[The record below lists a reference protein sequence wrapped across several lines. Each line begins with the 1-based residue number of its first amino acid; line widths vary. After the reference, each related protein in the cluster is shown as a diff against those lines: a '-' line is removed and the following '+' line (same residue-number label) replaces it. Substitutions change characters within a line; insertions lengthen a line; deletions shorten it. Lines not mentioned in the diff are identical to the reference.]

1 MKNALTPLAKS
12 VLIILGLMATVSAID
27 AAIQKNI
34 FGLGMTLLIISNKKI
49 EDNMKLVKSL

>member
-34 FGLGMTLLIISNKKI
+34 FGSGMTLLIISNKKI
-49 EDNMKLVKSL
+49 EDNMKIVKSL